1 MPKYTKRS
9 FQVGEFWIDQ
19 RAGSPA
25 WYRCWQDAKAR
36 QTRRISLGTTD
47 FEEAKRLLAEWYA
60 AQFQAPSDD
69 LPPSSVKLAEVVLDY
84 WNGQG
89 SKLRSHETAKIML
102 RYWQEFWGDVSVGDV
117 RDQRK
122 QEAFRLWLA
131 DRGLGHNTVNR
142 CLEVGRAAIR
152 RAWKRGVISS
162 APFIQMLPAI
172 ETQPMGRPM
181 ASGEAVRLFCA
192 ATQEHVRTFILLG
205 LVTGARPEAITD
217 LTWDRVDFATGLLR
231 LNPEGRVQ
239 TKKHRPVV
247 KVGEATLDYLAGV
260 KRQGEHVIMFRNRH
274 VHRLDTGWDK
284 AVSGA
289 GLDKRVT
296 LYSLRH
302 TVARHLRSHGV
313 ALEEIANM
321 LGHRKLGF
329 DITMRYAPH
338 DPSYLQRAVS
348 VLDDLAFFCRVALQ
362 ERDTPLCQSH
372 CLPSVRTK

>member
-1 MPKYTKRS
+1 MPRYTRRE
-9 FQVGEFWIDQ
+9 FQVGPYWLSQ
-19 RAGSPA
+19 REGSPA
-25 WYRCWQDAKAR
+25 WYKTWQDAKAR

-47 FEEAKRLLAEWYA
+47 LETAKQLLAEWYA
-60 AQFQAPSDD
+60 SQFQAPSDD
-69 LPPSSVKLAEVVLDY
+69 LPPSSVKLAEVILDY

-102 RYWQEFWGDVSVGDV
+102 RYWQEFWGDVTVADV
-117 RDQRK
+117 RDTRR

-131 DRGLGHNTVNR
+131 DRGLGHNSVNR

-162 APFIQMLPAI
+162 APFIQMLPAA
-172 ETQPMGRPM
+172 ETQPMGRPL
-181 ASGEAVRLFCA
+181 SQDEAVRLFVG

-205 LVTGARPEAITD
+205 LATGARPEAITD
-217 LTWDRVDFATGLLR
+217 LTWDRVEFDTGIVR
-231 LNPEGRVQ
+231 LNPDGRVQ

-247 KVGEATLDYLAGV
+247 RIGPATLDYLSGI

-284 AVSGA
+284 AVAAA
-289 GLDKRVT
+289 GLDRRVT

-302 TVARHLRSHGV
+302 TVARHLRANGV
-313 ALEEIANM
+313 DLEQIANM

-338 DPSYLQRAVS
+338 DPSYLKRAVD
-348 VLDDLAFFCRVALQ
+348 VLDHLVFLCRVALQ
-362 ERDTPLCQSH
+362 ERDS
-372 CLPSVRTK
+372 SSD